1 MKQDVTV
8 GEEGYAPHLDEK
20 PNDNQ
25 FNPVNIPENNNN
37 ISQQYPVG
45 IKQNRDDLSNSVE
58 DESMIK
64 AQLRNGFIRKVFG
77 IVAIQLLVTFSFILI
92 CQTKKVKTIISQ
104 NQSLCVVLFV
114 GSIICFIISTCILT
128 CNRRIA
134 RKVPQNYILLFLV
147 TISESILCTSAAL
160 NYSFEIVCASIVL
173 TIAAALGI
181 ITYTLKTK
189 RDLSWC
195 GMTLMVLVAQLIF
208 FGFLNLFIRSQFIHM
223 LCCLGCT
230 ALVGMYLVY
239 DVQLISGKFG
249 REYSIDDYIFA
260 AMELYIDIIRLFLE
274 ILRILGKFQKNS
286 N

>member
-1 MKQDVTV
+1 M
-8 GEEGYAPHLDEK
+8 
-20 PNDNQ
+20 
-25 FNPVNIPENNNN
+25 
-37 ISQQYPVG
+37 
-45 IKQNRDDLSNSVE
+45 
-58 DESMIK
+58 
-64 AQLRNGFIRKVFG
+64 
-77 IVAIQLLVTFSFILI
+77 
-92 CQTKKVKTIISQ
+92 
-104 NQSLCVVLFV
+104 
-114 GSIICFIISTCILT
+114 
-128 CNRRIA
+128 
-134 RKVPQNYILLFLV
+134 